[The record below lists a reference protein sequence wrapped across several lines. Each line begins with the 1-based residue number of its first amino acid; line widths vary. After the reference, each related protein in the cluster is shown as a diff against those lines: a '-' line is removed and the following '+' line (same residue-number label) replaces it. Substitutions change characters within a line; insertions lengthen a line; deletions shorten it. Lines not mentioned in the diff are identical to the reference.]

1 MSFAS
6 SKLSTETLGRGLGL
20 LDRGMSA
27 LDGMVKQEL
36 DDDDEEKELQR
47 QIEEPFYQNSK
58 CVSRVSFF
66 HDISVCS
73 FLPNMHQIIV
83 LTAIFMNLFLPELL
97 FKDILEFPYLV
108 CRIDPVFEYHLV
120 YP

>member
-47 QIEEPFYQNSK
+47 QIEEPLYQNSK

-83 LTAIFMNLFLPELL
+83 LTAIFMNLFSQN
-97 FKDILEFPYLV
+97 FI
-108 CRIDPVFEYHLV
+108 
-120 YP
+120 